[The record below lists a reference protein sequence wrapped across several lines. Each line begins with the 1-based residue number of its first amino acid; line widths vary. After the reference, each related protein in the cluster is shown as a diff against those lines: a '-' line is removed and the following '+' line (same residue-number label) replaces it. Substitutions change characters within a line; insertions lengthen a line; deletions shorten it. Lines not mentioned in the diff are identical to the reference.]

1 MQVTSQRASAIL
13 YNYLSGNHFDKPF
26 LLPANVC
33 PVVPLSF
40 MKAGVGFE
48 FIDIDESHAM
58 STEKCLT
65 AIEAGKYS
73 GLVFVH
79 AYGKKY
85 DNKEFYR
92 AVKSL
97 DANRCIID
105 DCCLCIPELAD
116 SLPEN
121 VDLCLYSTGYAKF
134 IELSYGGYASFRG
147 GTKLLIISMI
157 ALVNKSI
164 RYI

>member
-65 AIEAGKYS
+65 AIEAANEARKS
-73 GLVFVH
+73 NV
-79 AYGKKY
+79 KQCT
-85 DNKEFYR
+85 NKPLI
-92 AVKSL
+92 KS
-97 DANRCIID
+97 N
-105 DCCLCIPELAD
+105 
-116 SLPEN
+116 
-121 VDLCLYSTGYAKF
+121 KH
-134 IELSYGGYASFRG
+134 
-147 GTKLLIISMI
+147 LLM
-157 ALVNKSI
+157 ND
-164 RYI
+164 

>member
-1 MQVTSQRASAIL
+1 MSL
-13 YNYLSGNHFDKPF
+13 Y
-26 LLPANVC
+26 
-33 PVVPLSF
+33 
-40 MKAGVGFE
+40 
-48 FIDIDESHAM
+48 DIDESHAM

-97 DANRCIID
+97 DPNLCIID

-147 GTKLLIISMI
+147 WYQN
-157 ALVNKSI
+157 VNLFNDFRFSEAQARKICDVINSVI
-164 RYI
+164 

>member
-65 AIEAGKYS
+65 AIEAGQYS

-79 AYGKKY
+79 AYGRSMAEWQESRQSRRSTVSTMKKL
-85 DNKEFYR
+85 NIC
-92 AVKSL
+92 VL
-97 DANRCIID
+97 
-105 DCCLCIPELAD
+105 
-116 SLPEN
+116 
-121 VDLCLYSTGYAKF
+121 
-134 IELSYGGYASFRG
+134 SFRPVLKMRWG
-147 GTKLLIISMI
+147 
-157 ALVNKSI
+157 NNFKSVI
-164 RYI
+164 

>member
-65 AIEAGKYS
+65 AYTGFSI
-73 GLVFVH
+73 L
-79 AYGKKY
+79 
-85 DNKEFYR
+85 
-92 AVKSL
+92 
-97 DANRCIID
+97 NRFRWEMI
-105 DCCLCIPELAD
+105 
-116 SLPEN
+116 SR
-121 VDLCLYSTGYAKF
+121 TGG
-134 IELSYGGYASFRG
+134 S
-147 GTKLLIISMI
+147 
-157 ALVNKSI
+157 
-164 RYI
+164 

>member
-58 STEKCLT
+58 STE
-65 AIEAGKYS
+65 EM
-73 GLVFVH
+73 F
-79 AYGKKY
+79 
-85 DNKEFYR
+85 
-92 AVKSL
+92 
-97 DANRCIID
+97 
-105 DCCLCIPELAD
+105 D
-116 SLPEN
+116 S
-121 VDLCLYSTGYAKF
+121 Y
-134 IELSYGGYASFRG
+134 RG
-147 GTKLLIISMI
+147 GKIFRSCICACLREK
-157 ALVNKSI
+157 V
-164 RYI
+164 

>member
-65 AIEAGKYS
+65 AIEAGKKF
-73 GLVFVH
+73 GRGFVEGH
-79 AYGKKY
+79 RGKK
-85 DNKEFYR
+85 
-92 AVKSL
+92 
-97 DANRCIID
+97 
-105 DCCLCIPELAD
+105 
-116 SLPEN
+116 
-121 VDLCLYSTGYAKF
+121 
-134 IELSYGGYASFRG
+134 
-147 GTKLLIISMI
+147 
-157 ALVNKSI
+157 
-164 RYI
+164 

>member
-65 AIEAGKYS
+65 AIEAGNIPVLY
-73 GLVFVH
+73 LCMPT
-79 AYGKKY
+79 GKSMTTK
-85 DNKEFYR
+85 NF
-92 AVKSL
+92 
-97 DANRCIID
+97 
-105 DCCLCIPELAD
+105 
-116 SLPEN
+116 
-121 VDLCLYSTGYAKF
+121 TGQ
-134 IELSYGGYASFRG
+134 
-147 GTKLLIISMI
+147 
-157 ALVNKSI
+157 
-164 RYI
+164 

>member
-79 AYGKKY
+79 AYGK
-85 DNKEFYR
+85 
-92 AVKSL
+92 SM
-97 DANRCIID
+97 
-105 DCCLCIPELAD
+105 
-116 SLPEN
+116 
-121 VDLCLYSTGYAKF
+121 T
-134 IELSYGGYASFRG
+134 
-147 GTKLLIISMI
+147 TK
-157 ALVNKSI
+157 NFTEQ
-164 RYI
+164 

>member
-1 MQVTSQRASAIL
+1 M
-13 YNYLSGNHFDKPF
+13 
-26 LLPANVC
+26 
-33 PVVPLSF
+33 PLSF

-97 DANRCIID
+97 DPNLCIID

-147 GTKLLIISMI
+147 WYQN
-157 ALVNKSI
+157 VNLFNDFRFSEAQARKICDVINSVI
-164 RYI
+164 